1 MSNAQPAE
9 STTVASIATTPKRPA
24 PPAIARPDGASAADF
39 LAAKATAVAV
49 LSAPSAEPSG
59 TTAYDNAAPGTPK
72 QRYKQAETALV
83 RVEKA
88 LARTRKVA
96 ADAQDAAD
104 EAGDVLDGLKKLDAG
119 AKEVMLAE
127 AKADKLAK
135 AAKRALDDVVAGE
148 KALQAALNERQTAL
162 DAVKAEDG
170 DDDGLPADASPAM
183 RGRHMLKTDTA
194 LVADTEEKIFR
205 RWNGVYFEEEDEARL
220 AYRMGK
226 LIEQELP
233 EKVSQRVVD
242 DMLKYSLTMM
252 SIEQRLPAP
261 PAGKVLIQ
269 LRNAVLEVQED
280 GRIFAFDPAPMFG
293 QVNVINATLD
303 WSGIDK
309 TKPQP
314 WVYTPT
320 WPAEAAQVGQY
331 LRTIA
336 PTTALFEYFA
346 LALGSTLVTGNKP
359 FQKALLLLGRAGAG
373 KGTLLKLL
381 EYFHPKRT
389 ALPMERLRETFALE
403 PLIGTTLVTANETK
417 YIAEEPFKEITGGDS
432 ISVNR
437 KNKPA
442 VTVVFKGTV
451 VMTSNVLPA
460 FKDED
465 GSIARR
471 ICALPF
477 TNSYSKSNKA
487 VVGWAD
493 RILGTPVELGAWL
506 DYLLCGV
513 SLLGARGWK
522 WPTDAEAP
530 PEVQNLKADVLIA
543 NDPLAGWLDEFEVT
557 YDPTRWTAK
566 QDIYTHYDAVMKGRA
581 QSQRDRDRILSYDNF
596 WKEMS
601 VPERGFHLEKRM
613 RKGTGRVDAAHIVV
627 AGVQSRG
634 EK

>member
-1 MSNAQPAE
+1 MSNVQPAA
-9 STTVASIATTPKRPA
+9 STTVAPKRPA
-24 PPAIARPDGASAADF
+24 RPAIARTEGASAQIF
-39 LAAKATAVAV
+39 LAAKAAAVAA
-49 LSAPSAEPSG
+49 LSAQKAVPVS
-59 TTAYDNAAPGTPK
+59 TADYDNAAPGTPK
-72 QRYKQAETALV
+72 QRYKQATVALDKAEKV
-83 RVEKA
+83 MARV
-88 LARTRKVA
+88 RKVA
-96 ADAQDAAD
+96 ADAQDFAD
-104 EAGDVLDGLKKLDAG
+104 EAGDVLDGLKKLEAS
-119 AKEVMLAE
+119 AKEIMVAE

-135 AAKRALDDVVAGE
+135 AAKRAMDDMVAAERAWQG
-148 KALQAALNERQTAL
+148 ALNDQRAAL

-220 AYRMGK
+220 AHRMGK
-226 LIEQELP
+226 LVEEELP
-233 EKVSQRVVD
+233 EKVSQRTVD

-261 PAGKVLIQ
+261 PANKVLIQ

-280 GRIFAFDPAPMFG
+280 GRIFAFDPAPVFG

-303 WSGIDK
+303 WSAIDK
-309 TKPQP
+309 TGPQP
-314 WVYTPT
+314 WVYRPT
-320 WPAEAAQVGQY
+320 WPAEATQVGQY

-381 EYFHPKRT
+381 EYFHPKRA

-403 PLIGTTLVTANETK
+403 PIIGTTLVTANETK

-442 VTVVFKGTV
+442 VTVVFKGTI
-451 VMTSNVLPA
+451 VMSSNVLPA

-477 TNSYSKSNKA
+477 TNSYSKTNKA

-493 RILGTPVELGAWL
+493 RILGTPDELGAWL

-522 WPTDAEAP
+522 WPTDTEAP
-530 PEVQNLKADVLIA
+530 PEVQNLKAEVLVA
-543 NDPLAGWLDEFEVT
+543 NDPLARWLDEFEVT

-566 QDIYTHYDAVMKGRA
+566 ADIYAHYDAVMKGRA
-581 QSQRDRDRILSYDNF
+581 QSQRDRDRILSYDHF

-601 VPERGFHLEKRM
+601 MPERGFHLEKRM

-627 AGVQSRG
+627 TGVTARA

>member
-1 MSNAQPAE
+1 MSNAQPEE
-9 STTVASIATTPKRPA
+9 STTVAPSDTTAPTPSRPRR
-24 PPAIARPDGASAADF
+24 PAIARPEGASAHTF
-39 LAAKATAVAV
+39 LAAKAALSQAVEPISTA
-49 LSAPSAEPSG
+49 
-59 TTAYDNAAPGTPK
+59 AYDNAAPGTPK
-72 QRYKQAETALV
+72 QRYKQADAALA

-88 LARTRKVA
+88 LARASKIA

-104 EAGDVLDGLKKLDAG
+104 EAGDVLDGLKKLEAG
-119 AKEVMLAE
+119 AKDIMLAE
-127 AKADKLAK
+127 AKAAKLAK
-135 AAKRALDDVVAGE
+135 AAERAMDDVVAAQ
-148 KALQAALNERQTAL
+148 KALQAALNDRQTAL
-162 DAVKAEDG
+162 DAVKAEDS
-170 DDDGLPADASPAM
+170 DDLPADASPAM

-220 AYRMGK
+220 AHRMGK
-226 LIEQELP
+226 LVEQELP
-233 EKVSQRVVD
+233 EKVSQRTVD

-261 PAGKVLIQ
+261 PADKVLIQ

-280 GRIFAFDPAPMFG
+280 GRIFAFDPTPVFG
-293 QVNVINATLD
+293 QVNVINAALD
-303 WSGIDK
+303 WSSIDK

-320 WPAEAAQVGQY
+320 WPAEATQVGQY

-381 EYFHPKRT
+381 EYFHPKRA

-403 PLIGTTLVTANETK
+403 PIIGTTLVTANETK

-437 KNKPA
+437 KNKSA
-442 VTVVFKGTV
+442 VTVVFKGTI
-451 VMTSNVLPA
+451 VMSSNVLPA

-477 TNSYSKSNKA
+477 TNSYSKTNKA

-493 RILGTPVELGAWL
+493 RILGTPNELGAWL

-566 QDIYTHYDAVMKGRA
+566 HDIYAHYDAIMKGRA
-581 QSQRDRDRILSYDNF
+581 QSQRDRDRILSYDHF

-601 VPERGFHLEKRM
+601 TPERGFHLEKRM
-613 RKGTGRVDAAHIVV
+613 RKGTARVDAAHIVV
-627 AGVQSRG
+627 TGVTART

>member
-1 MSNAQPAE
+1 MSNAQPEE
-9 STTVASIATTPKRPA
+9 STTVAPSDTTAPTPSRPRR
-24 PPAIARPDGASAADF
+24 PAIARPEGASAQTF
-39 LAAKATAVAV
+39 LTAKAALSQAVEPISTA
-49 LSAPSAEPSG
+49 
-59 TTAYDNAAPGTPK
+59 AYDIAAPGTPK
-72 QRYKQAETALV
+72 QRYKQADAALT

-88 LARTRKVA
+88 LARASKIA

-104 EAGDVLDGLKKLDAG
+104 EAGDVLDGLKKLEAG
-119 AKEVMLAE
+119 AKDIMLAE
-127 AKADKLAK
+127 AKAAKLAK
-135 AAKRALDDVVAGE
+135 AAERAMDDVLTAQ
-148 KALQAALNERQTAL
+148 KALQAALNDRQTAL

-170 DDDGLPADASPAM
+170 DDLPADASPAM

-220 AYRMGK
+220 AHRMGK
-226 LIEQELP
+226 LVEQELP
-233 EKVSQRVVD
+233 EKVSQRTVD

-252 SIEQRLPAP
+252 SVEQRVPAP
-261 PAGKVLIQ
+261 PADKVLIQ

-280 GRIFAFDPAPMFG
+280 GRIFAFDPAPVFG
-293 QVNVINATLD
+293 QVNVINAALD
-303 WSGIDK
+303 WSSIDK

-320 WPAEAAQVGQY
+320 WPAEATQVGQY

-381 EYFHPKRT
+381 EYFHPKRA
-389 ALPMERLRETFALE
+389 ALPMERLREMFALE
-403 PLIGTTLVTANETK
+403 PIISTTLVTANETK

-442 VTVVFKGTV
+442 VTVVFKGTI
-451 VMTSNVLPA
+451 VMSSNVLPA

-477 TNSYSKSNKA
+477 TNSYSKTNKA

-493 RILGTPVELGAWL
+493 RILGTPDELGAWL

-530 PEVQNLKADVLIA
+530 PEVQNLKAEVLVA
-543 NDPLAGWLDEFEVT
+543 NDPLARWLDEFEVT

-566 QDIYTHYDAVMKGRA
+566 ADIYAHYDAVMKGRA
-581 QSQRDRDRILSYDNF
+581 QSQRDRDRILSYDHF

-601 VPERGFHLEKRM
+601 MPERGFHLEKRM

-627 AGVQSRG
+627 TGVTARA

>member
-1 MSNAQPAE
+1 MSNAQPEE
-9 STTVASIATTPKRPA
+9 STTVAPSDTTAPTSSRPRR
-24 PPAIARPDGASAADF
+24 PAIARPEGASAHTF
-39 LAAKATAVAV
+39 LAAKAALSQAVEPISTA
-49 LSAPSAEPSG
+49 
-59 TTAYDNAAPGTPK
+59 AYDSAAPGTPK
-72 QRYKQAETALV
+72 QRYKQADAALA

-88 LARTRKVA
+88 LARASKIA

-104 EAGDVLDGLKKLDAG
+104 EAGDVLDGLKKLEAG
-119 AKEVMLAE
+119 AKDIMLAE
-127 AKADKLAK
+127 AKAAKLAK
-135 AAKRALDDVVAGE
+135 AAERAMDDVLTAQ
-148 KALQAALNERQTAL
+148 KALQAALNDRQAAL

-170 DDDGLPADASPAM
+170 DDLPADASPAM
-183 RGRHMLKTDTA
+183 RGRHMLKSDTA

-220 AYRMGK
+220 AHRMGK
-226 LIEQELP
+226 LVEQELP
-233 EKVSQRVVD
+233 EKVSQRTVD
-242 DMLKYSLTMM
+242 DMLKYSFTMM
-252 SIEQRLPAP
+252 SVEQRVPAP
-261 PAGKVLIQ
+261 PADKVLIQ

-280 GRIFAFDPAPMFG
+280 GRIFAFDPTPVFG

-303 WSGIDK
+303 WSSIDK
-309 TKPQP
+309 TTPQP
-314 WVYTPT
+314 WVYTPK
-320 WPAEAAQVGQY
+320 WPAESTQVGQY

-381 EYFHPKRT
+381 EYFHPKRA

-403 PLIGTTLVTANETK
+403 PIISTTLVTANETK

-442 VTVVFKGTV
+442 VTVVFKGTI
-451 VMTSNVLPA
+451 VMSSNVLPA

-477 TNSYSKSNKA
+477 TNSYSKTNKA

-493 RILGTPVELGAWL
+493 RILGTPNELGAWL

-566 QDIYTHYDAVMKGRA
+566 HDIYAHYDAIMKGRA
-581 QSQRDRDRILSYDNF
+581 QSQRDRDRILSYDHF

-601 VPERGFHLEKRM
+601 TPERGFHLEKRM
-613 RKGTGRVDAAHIVV
+613 RKGTARVDAAHIVV
-627 AGVQSRG
+627 TGVTARA

>member
-9 STTVASIATTPKRPA
+9 STTVAPVATTPKRPA
-24 PPAIARPDGASAADF
+24 PPAIARPVGASAAGF
-39 LAAKATAVAV
+39 LAAKATAAAV
-49 LSAPSAEPSG
+49 LSAQTAEPSG
-59 TTAYDNAAPGTPK
+59 SAAYDNAAPGTPK
-72 QRYKQAETALV
+72 QRYKQATTAV
-83 RVEKA
+83 DKAEKA
-88 LARTRKVA
+88 LARVRKVA

-104 EAGDVLDGLKKLDAG
+104 EAGDVLDGLKKLEAG
-119 AKEVMLAE
+119 AKDIMLAE

-135 AAKRALDDVVAGE
+135 AAKRAMDDVVAAE
-148 KALQAALNERQTAL
+148 KAWQAALNDQQAAL
-162 DAVKAEDG
+162 DAVKTEDG
-170 DDDGLPADASPAM
+170 DDNRLPADASPAM

-226 LIEQELP
+226 LVEQELP
-233 EKVSQRVVD
+233 EKVSQRTVD

-261 PAGKVLIQ
+261 PADKVLIQ

-280 GRIFAFDPAPMFG
+280 GRIFAFDPTPVFG
-293 QVNVINATLD
+293 QVNIINATLD
-303 WSGIDK
+303 WSSVDK
-309 TKPQP
+309 TTSQP
-314 WVYTPT
+314 WVYTPK
-320 WPAEAAQVGQY
+320 WPAEATQVGQY

-381 EYFHPKRT
+381 EYFHPKRA

-403 PLIGTTLVTANETK
+403 PIIGTTLVTANETK

-442 VTVVFKGTV
+442 VTVVFKGTI
-451 VMTSNVLPA
+451 VMSSNVLPA

-477 TNSYSKSNKA
+477 TNSYSKTNKA

-493 RILGTPVELGAWL
+493 RILGTPAELGAWL

-566 QDIYTHYDAVMKGRA
+566 HDIYAHYDAIMKGRA
-581 QSQRDRDRILSYDNF
+581 QSQRDRDRILSYDHF

-601 VPERGFHLEKRM
+601 TPERGFHLEKRM
-613 RKGTGRVDAAHIVV
+613 RKGTARVDAAHIVV
-627 AGVQSRG
+627 TGVTARA